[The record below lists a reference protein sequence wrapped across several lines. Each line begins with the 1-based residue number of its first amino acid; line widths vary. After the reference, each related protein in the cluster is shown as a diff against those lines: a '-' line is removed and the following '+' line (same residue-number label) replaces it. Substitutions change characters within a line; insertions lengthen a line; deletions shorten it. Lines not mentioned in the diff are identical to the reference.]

1 MVANNVKVA
10 VANQEVQERE
20 DPVPSPKLDQYV
32 ANMKVPIQ
40 LVIVILQAGPKDN
53 LLTKS

>member
-1 MVANNVKVA
+1 MEAKNVKVA

-40 LVIVILQAGPKDN
+40 LVIVILQAGLKDN
-53 LLTKS
+53 LSTMS

>member
-1 MVANNVKVA
+1 MGANNVKVA
-10 VANQEVQERE
+10 VANQEVPERE

-53 LLTKS
+53 LLTMS